1 MSLAKKKKASNS
13 EKIGMLSESTGTW
26 NYLEIMKYF
35 GFSYGKAN
43 NVIREIEETKG
54 ALKWYKGKTKRRVK
68 IDDVLEMF
76 NTTRERELQ
85 FCYAK
90 KSLME
95 VKHGDCI

>member
-1 MSLAKKKKASNS
+1 MSLAKKKRASKS
-13 EKIGMLSESTGTW
+13 EKIVLLIDPTGTW
-26 NYLEIMKYF
+26 NYVDIMKYF

-43 NVIREIEETKG
+43 QIIRDVEELKG
-54 ALKWYKGKTKRRVK
+54 QLTWYKGKTKRRVK
-68 IDDVLEMF
+68 IDDALEMF